1 MGTAVGQIALDAA
14 SAGVELLS
22 ASCPAPL
29 ASATVAAT
37 WMSEAQLRA
46 LLTQVGRARSALAIL
61 EAALVGEG
69 LSRGLPGDE
78 GLSPVDWV
86 RTHEGAAAV
95 PPDPAEAARVVRQAQ
110 IAARRGSV
118 CDPVLAAFAAGELSA
133 RKTDQVLKFIDEV
146 AAVADPDELAGIVQA
161 LIDGAGDGAVPGVR
175 AVANATE
182 PLEETDADA
191 VGPDEDADSAP
202 SHIAEGPDDGH
213 DDDRRA
219 TRGGPAEW
227 GLLPRELAAAI
238 RHASRLLKP
247 ERQLE
252 DEERESRRGCA
263 MFKGAG
269 PGDLS
274 EYRILADAEGC
285 AILDSAVAA
294 LSAPVPG
301 PNGEADL
308 RSPARRRYDALM
320 DLVSRGIAAGGDLPR
335 TNKAQVIVTTTL
347 ESLLDKL
354 RGVGVTMTGEVLS
367 PEAVRR
373 LACDAEIVPMMLGS
387 DGQPLDV
394 GRSKRLFTGAQRL
407 ALWRRDHGC
416 TFPGCTVP
424 ATWCDA
430 HHVVHWSRG
439 GPTNLGNAALLCRR
453 HHTFVHSEDLGADVT
468 DVGVTWRIPRLLAA
482 S

>member
-14 SAGVELLS
+14 SAGVELLGV
-22 ASCPAPL
+22 SCPAPL

-37 WMSEAQLRA
+37 WMGEAQLRA
-46 LLTQVGRARSALAIL
+46 LLTQIGRARSALAIL

-110 IAARRGSV
+110 IPARRGSV

-146 AAVADPDELAGIVQA
+146 AAVADPDELTGIVRA
-161 LIDGAGDGAVPGVR
+161 LIDGASDGAVPGVH
-175 AVANATE
+175 AVPNATE
-182 PLEETDADA
+182 PLKETDTNAADL
-191 VGPDEDADSAP
+191 GDDSDGDADSGP
-202 SHIAEGPDDGH
+202 SEDQPHEDQQEHDQRELSDADNSAAHGLSAEPTDRE
-213 DDDRRA
+213 RRA
-219 TRGGPAEW
+219 TGGGPAEW

-269 PGDLS
+269 PGNLS

-294 LSAPVPG
+294 LCVPVPG
-301 PNGEADL
+301 PTGEADL

-320 DLVSRGIAAGGDLPR
+320 DLVSRGIAAAETCREPTKLRSSSPR
-335 TNKAQVIVTTTL
+335 PLSRCSTDCAAL
-347 ESLLDKL
+347 ES
-354 RGVGVTMTGEVLS
+354 R
-367 PEAVRR
+367 
-373 LACDAEIVPMMLGS
+373 
-387 DGQPLDV
+387 
-394 GRSKRLFTGAQRL
+394 
-407 ALWRRDHGC
+407 
-416 TFPGCTVP
+416 
-424 ATWCDA
+424 
-430 HHVVHWSRG
+430 
-439 GPTNLGNAALLCRR
+439 
-453 HHTFVHSEDLGADVT
+453 
-468 DVGVTWRIPRLLAA
+468 
-482 S
+482 